1 MRRVSVAV
9 SGVAGTA
16 YSAPVSGVLEG
27 IYIDIGTEDNTIDF
41 TITDTE
47 TGGAIL
53 ALSNVAA
60 SAWYAPKIPVY
71 TTGGAASLYAAAGA
85 AVLAGLPISG
95 SIKVVWAQGGSGHSA
110 TIYAFVRD

>member
-1 MRRVSVAV
+1 VVRAQ
-9 SGVAGTA
+9 
-16 YSAPVSGVLEG
+16 
-27 IYIDIGTEDNTIDF
+27 D
-41 TITDTE
+41 
-47 TGGAIL
+47 
-53 ALSNVAA
+53 
-60 SAWYAPKIPVY
+60 PVY